1 MKARV
6 YLSVGALLL
15 FLAPLGCS
23 DKAESP
29 APETPPEEQPV
40 QPSAGAG
47 TRKAGVRGC
56 EYVDGRIDE
65 NRRSRP

>member
-6 YLSVGALLL
+6 YLSLGALLL
-15 FLAPLGCS
+15 FLTPLSCS

-29 APETPPEEQPV
+29 APETPPEEQPA
-40 QPSAGAG
+40 PEAG

-65 NRRSRP
+65 N

>member
-6 YLSVGALLL
+6 YLSLGALLL

-23 DKAESP
+23 DKAERQ
-29 APETPPEEQPV
+29 APN
-40 QPSAGAG
+40 AGAG

-56 EYVDGRIDE
+56 E
-65 NRRSRP
+65 

>member
-29 APETPPEEQPV
+29 APETPPEEH
-40 QPSAGAG
+40 AGAG